1 MVVAVLY
8 VPALKQLHLVA
19 ATPSGQFFLSSVYP
33 LRTVVN
39 IIVFYSLSQRRACL
53 ARKPH
58 SCFSSSTAVDTSSNA
73 GRTTSYA
80 SFDCAHNSF
89 SLADTDSYTSP
100 QFTAPPTDLV
110 VANGETATLQCG
122 VAGQPPPSVT
132 WFREGGGEVTSGGR
146 FTVGSTTGELTI
158 SSVEL
163 SDEGEYYCVASNA
176 VGSVRS
182 LSASL
187 QLAGNNP
194 PPTMFTY
201 KILCLFSG
209 IATRRKQV

>member
-1 MVVAVLY
+1 M
-8 VPALKQLHLVA
+8 
-19 ATPSGQFFLSSVYP
+19 
-33 LRTVVN
+33 
-39 IIVFYSLSQRRACL
+39 
-53 ARKPH
+53 
-58 SCFSSSTAVDTSSNA
+58 DTSSNA
-73 GRTTSYA
+73 GCTTSYA

-89 SLADTDSYTSP
+89 SLSHTDSYTSP
-100 QFTAPPTDLV
+100 QFTAPPTDVV

-163 SDEGEYYCVASNA
+163 SDEGEYYCVAGNA

-194 PPTMFTY
+194 PRTMFTY

-209 IATRRKQV
+209 SYAQKTGLDPYVQERLCACRLQLSPSSRLLYTSPSSMGSVSVWTGSSLVDLFKTY